1 MGERHFLRA
10 LFMWTILQQM
20 RQTDVTILLSAILQ
34 NQFMKKNK
42 NKNDQ
47 IVAGGY
53 KASLVLES
61 VCFTTPSE
69 VLPCGSMGQ
78 EAG

>member
-20 RQTDVTILLSAILQ
+20 QQTDVTILLSAILQ
-34 NQFMKKNK
+34 NHYKKNK
-42 NKNDQ
+42 DKNDQ

-78 EAG
+78 EAS